1 MRLTTKVIQKYNIP
15 IGSTVG
21 YTAYVTTEPMT
32 LAVLCIGYSD
42 GLRRYLS
49 NGIGKVFFGNYS
61 AKIIGVL
68 SMDLMICDVKN
79 IPDNLTEAGCD
90 AWLLTN
96 NYTINDIPYE
106 ILTSIDGESYI
117 IRKHRLL

>member
-1 MRLTTKVIQKYNIP
+1 MRLTTKVIQKYNIS

-49 NGIGKVFFGNYS
+49 NGNYS

-68 SMDLMICDVKN
+68 SMDLYS
-79 IPDNLTEAGCD
+79 
-90 AWLLTN
+90 W
-96 NYTINDIPYE
+96 
-106 ILTSIDGESYI
+106 
-117 IRKHRLL
+117 